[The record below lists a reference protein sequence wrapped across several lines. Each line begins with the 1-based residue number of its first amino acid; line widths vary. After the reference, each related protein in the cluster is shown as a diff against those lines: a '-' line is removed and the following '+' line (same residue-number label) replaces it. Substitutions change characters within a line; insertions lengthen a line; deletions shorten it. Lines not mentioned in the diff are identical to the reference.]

1 MSCYTKAERRHFF
14 REAKKREGEEHDMD
28 RRGSSAV
35 LDDSEDE
42 EHLHRPCPVH
52 TTFELSAGAP
62 GEAGKEVVFTVP
74 QYGFVMGKG
83 EPLGGKQGGGEK
95 EFKPDEKDEQGYL
108 SPEAKDE
115 KTPSLRFEPK
125 GIVKAATWASD
136 STGAVSAVFSVSG
149 YASSVSSVGG
159 EDREREKKDAC

>member
-14 REAKKREGEEHDMD
+14 REAKKREGEEHDME

-62 GEAGKEVVFTVP
+62 GEEGKEVVFSVP

-83 EPLGGKQGGGEK
+83 EPLGKRGVGEN
-95 EFKPDEKDEQGYL
+95 EVKPEEKDEQGYL

-149 YASSVSSVGG
+149 YASSVSSVG
-159 EDREREKKDAC
+159 EDREKERKDAC